1 MKEIKTAPMGGL
13 NLFLHGII
21 NLKSLKGRK
30 CMLSVKTIENKII
43 TKLRDL
49 PEEGKR
55 EVLKYIENLK
65 NKKTEKT
72 LKLLKKTAG
81 AWKGLVD
88 AEKLKKTFLQ
98 IGLNWIYPNE

>member
-1 MKEIKTAPMGGL
+1 
-13 NLFLHGII
+13 
-21 NLKSLKGRK
+21 
-30 CMLSVKTIENKII
+30 MLSVKTIENKII

-55 EVLKYIENLK
+55 EVLGYIENLK

-88 AEKLKKTFLQ
+88 AEKLKKTYLQ
-98 IGLNWIYPNE
+98 IGLSQQEQGLSFEISH